1 MDHGNGNMDP
11 KIKEE
16 IRHAMNIQFRYKLY
30 RDTVFPF
37 LPSLGVNHI
46 IQSFESKE
54 DDEFIGV
61 LHLWYTNDTS
71 EPSYQTKDQHFVS
84 GYWKHEW
91 LDDPEE
97 AVYLAMRIQQDRPY
111 NENKLIHIA
120 MEHARKAAQKH
131 AKKIIEEESEEVDYL
146 N

>member
-1 MDHGNGNMDP
+1 MDP
-11 KIKEE
+11 KIKQE
-16 IRHAMNIQFRYKLY
+16 IRHAMNIQFRYKFY
-30 RDTVFPF
+30 RSSEFPF
-37 LPSLGVNHI
+37 LPSIGVNHI
-46 IQSFESKE
+46 IQSFESSE

-61 LHLWYTNDTS
+61 LHLWYTNDTG
-71 EPSYQTKDQHFVS
+71 EPSYQTKDKHFVA
-84 GYWKHEW
+84 GDWKHEW

-120 MEHARKAAQKH
+120 IEHSRKIAEKQ
-131 AKKIIEEESEEVDYL
+131 AKKIVEEESEKVDYL

>member
-1 MDHGNGNMDP
+1 MDP
-11 KIKEE
+11 RIKEE

-30 RDTVFPF
+30 KSPEFPF
-37 LPSLGVNHI
+37 LPSIGVNHI

-61 LHLWYTNDTS
+61 LHLWYTNDTG
-71 EPSYQTKDQHFVS
+71 ELSYQTKDKNFVA
-84 GYWKHEW
+84 GDWKHEW

-120 MEHARKAAQKH
+120 IEHSRKIAEKQ
-131 AKKIIEEESEEVDYL
+131 AKKIVKRIKEEDIIL

>member
-1 MDHGNGNMDP
+1 MVHGNGNMDP
-11 KIKEE
+11 RIKEE

-30 RDTVFPF
+30 KSPEFPF
-37 LPSLGVNHI
+37 LPSIGVNHI

-61 LHLWYTNDTS
+61 LHLWYTNETG
-71 EPSYQTKDQHFVS
+71 ELSYQTKDKHFVA
-84 GYWKHEW
+84 GDWKHEW

-120 MEHARKAAQKH
+120 MEHAREIAEKHKA
-131 AKKIIEEESEEVDYL
+131 KIVKRIKEEDIIL

>member
-1 MDHGNGNMDP
+1 MDP
-11 KIKEE
+11 KIKQE
-16 IRHAMNIQFRYKLY
+16 IRHAMNIQFRYKFY
-30 RDTVFPF
+30 RSSEFPF
-37 LPSLGVNHI
+37 LPSIGVNHI
-46 IQSFESKE
+46 IQSFESSE

-61 LHLWYTNDTS
+61 LHLWYTNDTGK
-71 EPSYQTKDQHFVS
+71 PSYQTKDQHFVS

-120 MEHARKAAQKH
+120 IEHSRKIAEKQ
-131 AKKIIEEESEEVDYL
+131 AKKIVEEESEEVDYL

>member
-1 MDHGNGNMDP
+1 MDP
-11 KIKEE
+11 RIKEE

-30 RDTVFPF
+30 KSPEFPF
-37 LPSLGVNHI
+37 LPSIGVNHI

-61 LHLWYTNDTS
+61 LHLWYTNDTG
-71 EPSYQTKDQHFVS
+71 ELSYQTKDKHFVA
-84 GYWKHEW
+84 GDWKHEW

-120 MEHARKAAQKH
+120 IEHSRKIAEKQ
-131 AKKIIEEESEEVDYL
+131 AKKIVKRIKEEDIIL